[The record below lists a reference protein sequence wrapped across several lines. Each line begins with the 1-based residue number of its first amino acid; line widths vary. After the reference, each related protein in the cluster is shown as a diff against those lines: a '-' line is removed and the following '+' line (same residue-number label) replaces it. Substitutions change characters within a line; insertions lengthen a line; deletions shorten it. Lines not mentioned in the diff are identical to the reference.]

1 MEITERPLDVSRE
14 AIERLLEHGFAQ
26 QTEARR
32 CGFNHAVSYH
42 DGFIRALQIVLEMEH
57 Q

>member
-1 MEITERPLDVSRE
+1 METPERPLDVSRE
-14 AIERLLEHGFAQ
+14 AIERLLEHGFTQ